1 MHGLPVERAGPGR
14 RVAVN
19 LRGLKAADLSPGWS
33 LATPGM
39 VARARWLD
47 VELRLLPHARP
58 LASGDQVRLLLG
70 TTEAVARLRL
80 LDRAGL
86 APGEAAVGQLRC
98 AEDVAAPAGEPFVV
112 RAGSPA
118 VTVGGGVVLA
128 PAPGRR
134 RRDPE
139 AARHLAALARATPPQ
154 ALDLHL
160 REAGHRGRRLEE
172 LCRLVARPP
181 ARVRGWAKEAGAR
194 VFGDGT
200 VLHAEAA
207 HALEGRALALLD
219 TLHRE
224 RPAER
229 GLTREALRAALP
241 ADLPAGVATGLL
253 AGLIDRGELVAEE
266 GLLRRKGFRPPPRPA
281 AGGAAV
287 AREVE
292 GAFRLGAL
300 TPPDAH
306 EVVAGRPDR
315 ERALRELARAGVLVR
330 ALDKV
335 QKREVVFH
343 KDAVDQAR
351 RTLAAAFPDG
361 AAFLVGDAGRALGT
375 SRKYAVPL
383 LEHLDAA
390 GFTRREGDRR
400 VVTGRAGDGRQAAV
414 TSKASAC

>member
-1 MHGLPVERAGPGR
+1 M
-14 RVAVN
+14 
-19 LRGLKAADLSPGWS
+19 
-33 LATPGM
+33 
-39 VARARWLD
+39 
-47 VELRLLPHARP
+47 
-58 LASGDQVRLLLG
+58 
-70 TTEAVARLRL
+70 
-80 LDRAGL
+80 
-86 APGEAAVGQLRC
+86 
-98 AEDVAAPAGEPFVV
+98 
-112 RAGSPA
+112 
-118 VTVGGGVVLA
+118 
-128 PAPGRR
+128 
-134 RRDPE
+134 
-139 AARHLAALARATPPQ
+139 
-154 ALDLHL
+154 
-160 REAGHRGRRLEE
+160 
-172 LCRLVARPP
+172 
-181 ARVRGWAKEAGAR
+181 
-194 VFGDGT
+194 
-200 VLHAEAA
+200 
-207 HALEGRALALLD
+207 
-219 TLHRE
+219 
-224 RPAER
+224 
-229 GLTREALRAALP
+229 
-241 ADLPAGVATGLL
+241 
-253 AGLIDRGELVAEE
+253 AEE

-306 EVVAGRPDR
+306 EVVAGRPER

-343 KDAVDQAR
+343 KDAVEQAR

-414 TSKASAC
+414 TGKASAC